1 LKDSLAWGSVTIDE
15 SVHIIDYRGRT
26 PPYSEEGIPHLRSSN
41 IKNGKII
48 WEGLRYVST
57 QTFEE
62 YMTRGLPQEDDILF
76 TTEAPLGEAA
86 LAPNIK
92 FSIAQRLMILR
103 ADKEFFI
110 PKFLLYQLGSPE
122 FQGYLNGSGTGTTV
136 TGVSAR
142 NFKPLELKL
151 PPLNEQRRIVS
162 TIEQLT
168 DRSHRAIAALA
179 DVPKLIA
186 QFRQSVLAAAFRGDL
201 TADWREKNS
210 DIEPASELLERI
222 KIDSSSILKNK
233 YSNTTSYEQLP
244 DGWCWTRVD
253 SVGKVSLGRQRSPKY
268 HQGTQMRPYMRSA
281 NITWKGWDLSDVN
294 EMNFDDRDFA
304 TFKLECGDVL
314 INEGSGSADEVGKP
328 AIWNDEIPDC
338 CFQNTLISVRPFEKM
353 SKYIY
358 FVFLNAALSK
368 AFVEETR
375 GVNIHHI
382 GKQGLTQ
389 FLIPLTSLQEQVEI
403 VSRIEKCFQSI
414 QSIEEQYKNSHGQLD
429 ILDRSILAKAFRG
442 ELVPQDPNDEPAAVL
457 LDRIRAEREQTSSNK
472 QRGKTT
478 RKNSSKQLSIEGI
491 E

>member
-1 LKDSLAWGSVTIDE
+1 MPKCESDDLLIARYGASLGRVCSGKEGSYNVAL
-15 SVHIIDYRGRT
+15 V
-26 PPYSEEGIPHLRSSN
+26 
-41 IKNGKII
+41 K
-48 WEGLRYVST
+48 
-57 QTFEE
+57 
-62 YMTRGLPQEDDILF
+62 ILF
-76 TTEAPLGEAA
+76 DKARLDRNWVKLFLNSSWFQDPLF
-86 LAPNIK
+86 LV
-92 FSIAQRLMILR
+92 SRSAQ
-103 ADKEFFI
+103 
-110 PKFLLYQLGSPE
+110 
-122 FQGYLNGSGTGTTV
+122 NGFNKDEV
-136 TGVSAR
+136 FPRPV
-142 NFKPLELKL
+142 PL
-151 PPLNEQRRIVS
+151 PPLNEQQRIVS

-168 DRSHRAIAALA
+168 DRSNKARAALE

-201 TADWREKNS
+201 TADWREKNP
-210 DIEPASELLERI
+210 DVEPASELLERI
-222 KIDSSSILKNK
+222 KIDSSSTLKNK
-233 YSNTTSYEQLP
+233 YSNTTSHARLP

-281 NITWKGWDLSDVN
+281 NITWKGWDLSDIN

-304 TFKLECGDVL
+304 TFKLERGDVL

-368 AFVEETR
+368 AFVDETR

-389 FLIPLTSLQEQVEI
+389 FLVPLTSLQEQAEV
-403 VSRIEKCFQSI
+403 VSRIEKCFKSI
-414 QSIEEQYKNSHGQLD
+414 QSIEEQYKNSHGQLE

-457 LDRIRAEREQTSSNK
+457 LDRIRAERDRTSTPK
-472 QRGKTT
+472 QHGKTT
-478 RKNSSKQLSIEGI
+478 RKNSSKQLSIDGI

>member
-1 LKDSLAWGSVTIDE
+1 MSDSLDELPEGWIETSLGQLTEPSKEKVDPTSLKEESNHIGLEHIKSNAGSILA
-15 SVHIIDYRGRT
+15 Y
-26 PPYSEEGIPHLRSSN
+26 GISSDVCSS
-41 IKNGKII
+41 K
-48 WEGLRYVST
+48 
-57 QTFEE
+57 
-62 YMTRGLPQEDDILF
+62 
-76 TTEAPLGEAA
+76 
-86 LAPNIK
+86 
-92 FSIAQRLMILR
+92 SIFKKG
-103 ADKEFFI
+103 D
-110 PKFLLYQLGSPE
+110 LLYGKLRP
-122 FQGYLNGSGTGTTV
+122 YLNKVYLAEIDGICSTDIMVFPKSETILNQYAKYRFLSNDFV
-136 TGVSAR
+136 RYANANSTGVQHPRVKFESLAE
-142 NFKPLELKL
+142 FPILL

-168 DRSHRAIAALA
+168 DRSHRAIAALE

-201 TADWREKNS
+201 TADWREKNP

-304 TFKLECGDVL
+304 TFKLERGDVL

-368 AFVEETR
+368 AFVEENR

-442 ELVPQDPNDEPAAVL
+442 ELVAQDL
-457 LDRIRAEREQTSSNK
+457 ERRTRSSI
-472 QRGKTT
+472 T
-478 RKNSSKQLSIEGI
+478 RENSRRTRTE
-491 E
+491 